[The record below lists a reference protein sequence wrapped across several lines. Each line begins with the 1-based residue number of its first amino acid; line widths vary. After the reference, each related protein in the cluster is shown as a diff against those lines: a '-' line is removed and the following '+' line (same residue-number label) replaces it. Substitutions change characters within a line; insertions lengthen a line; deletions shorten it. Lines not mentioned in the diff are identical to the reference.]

1 MNSIGIDLG
10 TTNSVAC
17 TVRHGQ
23 FEFLTFSGKDL
34 LPSAILVKDGKILV
48 GAAAKRRS
56 VLSADHFIC
65 SAKTYMGDRS
75 HTWEIDGRTFNATD
89 VAAEILKEIYK
100 TAQKFFGNKDE
111 IEAVITVPA
120 QFSFDQIDETK
131 KAGEMAGFKVKQ
143 VLPEPVAAAMAYA
156 FDNNEN
162 EKIYVVDLGG
172 GTFDVALLES
182 QGRNYYRTLM
192 KDGNRSL
199 GGDNFDKAVEDLMMS
214 EVRKTIGVDLSKI
227 EKSGLSANEYSKTLQ
242 KLHTEAEKIK
252 CALSNSESEPVDIVN
267 LCPYKGGF
275 YDLHMTI
282 TREAFLRE
290 AAAHVREIENVIRR
304 SFEDTDFTEEN
315 VDRVILVGGSAN
327 MPFVRDCVRKLF
339 NKEPYANMDLSKLV
353 AMGAAIRAD
362 DELGNGIELHDII
375 AHSFGIELIGN
386 RMEKML
392 KQNDEYP
399 CERTET
405 FYTTYDYQDAVD
417 IRAYE
422 GENTEQAD
430 QNRYIGGFVLEDIE
444 RAPAGKEII
453 VRFYFDESCI
463 LHVRAKDP
471 KRPNIEREIDLD
483 PTLEQQSPER
493 EKVTPYDI
501 VLLLDNSGS
510 MHYSLETAKD
520 ACRKLVTDFID
531 LNIHRA
537 AFVTF
542 ETYVRLHC
550 HLTHDGYELVGAI
563 NSINSGGGTNMSEAF
578 SVARQELRNRES
590 NATPLVIVVTDG
602 MPDSQ
607 TSATQEADKLKSS
620 GIKIAAIGA
629 GDVDHRYLSS
639 LASTAQDYYPIEDM
653 NGLADAFKSIINGL
667 RLN

>member
-34 LPSAILVKDGKILV
+34 LPSAILLKDGKIVV

-56 VLSADHFIC
+56 VLSADHFIS
-65 SAKTYMGDRS
+65 SAKTYMGNRS
-75 HTWEIDGRTFNATD
+75 QTWEIDGRTFNATD
-89 VAAEILKEIYK
+89 VAAEVLKEIYK

-120 QFSFDQIDETK
+120 QFSFDQIEETK

-143 VLPEPVAAAMAYA
+143 ILAEPVAAAMAYA
-156 FDNNEN
+156 FDNNEH

-182 QGRNYYRTLM
+182 KGRNYYKTLM

-214 EVRKTIGVDLSKI
+214 EVRKTIGVDLSKV
-227 EKSGLSANEYSKTLQ
+227 ENSGLSANEYSKTLQ
-242 KLHTEAEKIK
+242 KLRTEAEKIK

-282 TREAFLRE
+282 TREAFLQE
-290 AAAHVREIENVIRR
+290 AAAHVREVENVIRR
-304 SFEDTDFTEEN
+304 SFEDTDFSEED

-422 GENTEQAD
+422 GENTEEAD

-444 RAPAGKEII
+444 RAPAGKEIV

-463 LHVRAKDP
+463 LHVWAKDP
-471 KRPNIEREIDLD
+471 KRPNVEKEIDLD
-483 PTLEQQSPER
+483 PTLEQQRPER

-531 LNIHRA
+531 LNLHRV

-542 ETYVRLHC
+542 ETYVRLHN
-550 HLTHDGYELVGAI
+550 HLTHDTNQLVNSI

-578 SVARQELRNRES
+578 SVAREELRNRES

-607 TSATQEADKLKSS
+607 ITATQEADKIKSN

-629 GDVDHRYLSS
+629 GDVDHGYLSS
-639 LASTAQDYYPIEDM
+639 LASTAQDYYPINDM
-653 NGLADAFKSIINGL
+653 SGLSDAFKSIINGL